1 MRMKNIFVLFIFLAV
16 NAKAQQP
23 LRLKDAVNIALK
35 NSYDIQLAKNN
46 AEINSLF
53 NSYGVAGGLPLVTA
67 TGNDNQQVTTL
78 NQKLASGSDTARNGV
93 TANNLTAGITAGIL
107 LYNGM
112 RVVTTKKKLEQLSLQ
127 SRELLNAQIQNT
139 IAQVMTQYYE
149 IVRQQGYM
157 KTIDGS
163 ISAADK
169 RIEIVKTRQQVGLAN
184 NADLFQSQLDLN
196 LLLQTKQSQQL
207 VIDQAK
213 TDLLTSLTLRA
224 DSVISINDTIIV
236 DKYIVQDSVLN
247 SIHHNSLLIAADQQ
261 IRINELIEK
270 ETAAQRYPSLRFNT
284 GYNYGRSQSSAGFIL
299 LNQTSGPFVGLN
311 LSIPI
316 YNGNIFKKQQQA
328 AAIDT
333 RNAVIQK
340 ETIIRDN
347 NAIIVKTY
355 QGYKNALQ
363 QLQTQQQNYI
373 LSQQLLDLV
382 LQKFELK
389 QSTIIDVKQAQQSF
403 EDAGYFLVNL
413 SFAAKAAEI
422 ELKRIINKLEF

>member
-23 LRLKDAVNIALK
+23 LRLQDAVNIALK

-46 AEINSLF
+46 AEINAIY
-53 NSYGVAGGLPLVTA
+53 NSYGIAGGLPLLTG
-67 TGNDNQQVTTL
+67 TGNDNEQVTTL
-78 NQKLASGSDTARNGV
+78 NQKLANGTNTNRNGV
-93 TANNLTAGITAGIL
+93 TANNLSAGVNAGIL

-112 RVVTTKKKLEQLSLQ
+112 RVVTTKKKLAQLELQ

-139 IAQVMTQYYE
+139 IALVMTQYYE

-169 RIEIVKTRQQVGLAN
+169 RLEIVKTRQQVGLAN

-224 DSVISINDTIIV
+224 DSVISINDTILV

-247 SIHHNSLLIAADQQ
+247 SISSNSLLIAADQQ
-261 IRINELIEK
+261 IHINELIEK

-284 GYNYGRSQSSAGFIL
+284 GYNYNRSQSSAGFTL
-299 LNQTSGPFVGLN
+299 LNQTYGPFVGLN
-311 LSIPI
+311 LSVPI

-403 EDAGYFLVNL
+403 EDAGYLLVNL
-413 SFAAKAAEI
+413 SFAAKASEI